1 MFRKS
6 LVVCLTLSV
15 LAVSSTAS
23 AQSRTY
29 SQALSAY
36 FAGDYEI
43 AEALL
48 TVAIGDGSS
57 DSRQY
62 YFRGLARL
70 ENDQPD
76 EAAADLTFA
85 AELEASG
92 RSRGG
97 DVNRALE
104 KVQGTARRTVEKY
117 RREARRTAAIDAGY
131 QKKAKAL
138 DGMYTEAR
146 GAYFSGDYER
156 AGLLLD
162 QIIEHETRDPRVY
175 YYRGLCL
182 EQLKRHE
189 DAAEDFESAVQLEL
203 SPSNRIN
210 VDAALEKVQGDV
222 RIALESHRRELL
234 STLRRQKRLEQQQMI
249 AKLVQSRLG
258 SVGAGSV
265 SAAPSPGTVASTSPM
280 PSPGPASVTPP
291 PAAGTGTPTPPTPA
305 TTPVPTTTV
314 NVASDPAI
322 DLAWIPSD
330 AELLVHVRVFEA
342 WNSELLTPF
351 HDNEDV
357 QGTFAMMKA
366 AAGVTVADIES
377 LTAGVSD
384 VTQLAQMA
392 AVAGPAALQ
401 NPADKLVAV
410 VRLRLPFDTQFLDAQ
425 TELFEK
431 ADHNG
436 TSYYRALDE
445 GETPCIYMPN
455 LKTLVLADDGV
466 LTGLIDDGPDAA
478 PRPELAFVD
487 ATNQIVIAFVPAD
500 PTGLTD
506 QIPEE
511 PTGSPGGDALLAAI
525 KGQLNGFSL
534 GFGLT
539 DSFTLEVRLLGA
551 DATAAGAMGT
561 ALGQVAQEL
570 AGMWQITKALAPEP
584 VQPIVDTLLRSL
596 KTSSQGNVAMV
607 STRMSAQSVQR
618 AVADVGEMI
627 PMLLA
632 GGMMAA
638 AGGGPPGLGP
648 DDFGVPT
655 PDPPMATRPA
665 TPVQIT
671 TKARVSEEL
680 DFDNEGNEQAKAIEL
695 VLDIVGDDAKAAN
708 AWGFPMLTAAK
719 DNNGTDLTQR
729 DRSLFA
735 SGAGFFQID
744 HDDFFVEHPEDGC
757 QVAIAFDPPANMAD
771 SIASADG
778 MIKLRVLADSES
790 FEVADAAS
798 FIGKKLTDSKLTSAG
813 FMLSMSE
820 GEEDL
825 GGGLKFKFWKLSWD
839 NPDPKLIDQMADGG
853 GLGLQSPL
861 LVDAAGDV
869 LQEFD
874 SVEAMGAFGG
884 GTASFAWTM
893 TLDPDNPPPADAK
906 LRFTLNKKVD
916 YIDVKF
922 SVQDVEITAAASN

>member
-6 LVVCLTLSV
+6 LVVCLTLSA
-15 LAVSSTAS
+15 LAVSSTAF

-29 SQALSAY
+29 SQALNAY
-36 FAGDYEI
+36 FAGDHEI

-48 TVAIGDGSS
+48 TVAIGDGSG
-57 DSRQY
+57 DARQY

-70 ENDQPD
+70 GNGQPD
-76 EAAADLTFA
+76 EAAADFTFA

-92 RSRGG
+92 LSRGG
-97 DVNRALE
+97 DANRALE
-104 KVQGTARRTVEKY
+104 KVQGSARRTVEKY
-117 RREARRTAAIDAGY
+117 RREARRTAAIEAGY

-146 GAYFSGDYER
+146 GAYFAGDYQR

-162 QIIEHETRDPRVY
+162 QIIKHETQDPRVY

-189 DAAEDFESAVQLEL
+189 DAAEDFAAAVQLEL
-203 SPSNRIN
+203 SPGNRIN
-210 VDAALEKVQGDV
+210 VDVALEKVQGDI
-222 RIALESHRRELL
+222 RIALESHRHELL
-234 STLRRQKRLEQQQMI
+234 STLRRQKRIEQQQLI

-258 SVGAGSV
+258 SVGASAV
-265 SAAPSPGTVASTSPM
+265 STAPSPGTVASTSPM
-280 PSPGPASVTPP
+280 PSPGPGAVTPP
-291 PAAGTGTPTPPTPA
+291 PAAGTTTPTPA
-305 TTPVPTTTV
+305 TTPAPTTTV
-314 NVASDPAI
+314 NVARGPAI

-330 AELLVHVRVFEA
+330 AELLVHVRVFDA

-357 QGTFAMMKA
+357 QSTFAMMKA
-366 AAGVTVADIES
+366 ATGLTVADIES
-377 LTAGVSD
+377 VTAGVND

-392 AVAGPAALQ
+392 AVAGPAALE

-425 TELFEK
+425 AELFEK
-431 ADHNG
+431 ANHSSK
-436 TSYYRALDE
+436 SYYRALDE

-455 LKTLVLADDGV
+455 LKTLVLADEAV
-466 LTGLIDDGPDAA
+466 LTELIDRGPDAA

-487 ATNQIVIAFVPAD
+487 ATNQIVIAFVPSD

-511 PTGSPGGDALLAAI
+511 STGSPGGDALLAAI
-525 KGQLNGFSL
+525 KGQLHGFSL

-539 DSFTLEVRLLGA
+539 DSFTLEIRLLGA
-551 DATAAGAMGT
+551 DAAAAGAMGT

-570 AGMWQITKALAPEP
+570 AGMWQFTKALAPEP
-584 VQPIVDTLLRSL
+584 VQPIVDSLLRSL
-596 KTSSQGNVAMV
+596 KTSSQGDVAIV
-607 STRMSAQSVQR
+607 STRLSAQSVQR
-618 AVADVGEMI
+618 AVAEVEEMI

-632 GGMMAA
+632 GGLMAA

-648 DDFGVPT
+648 GDLNDFGIPK

-665 TPVQIT
+665 MPVQIT
-671 TKARVSEEL
+671 TKALISEEP
-680 DFDNEGNEQAKAIEL
+680 DFDNQGNEQPKAIEL

-719 DNNGTDLTQR
+719 DNNGTDLTLR

-744 HDDFFVEHPEDGC
+744 HDDFRVEHPEDGC

-778 MIKLRVLADSES
+778 MLKLRVLADSES

-798 FIGKKLTDSKLTSAG
+798 FIGKKLTDSKLTGAG

-825 GGGLKFKFWKLSWD
+825 GGGFKFKFWKLNWD
-839 NPDPKLIDQMADGG
+839 NPDSKLIDQMADGG
-853 GLGLQSPL
+853 GLGLQAPQ

-869 LQEFD
+869 LQTFD
-874 SVEAMGAFGG
+874 GVESVSFGANS
-884 GTASFAWTM
+884 SFAWSM
-893 TLDPDNPPPADAK
+893 TLDDDNPPPADAK

-922 SVQDVEITAAASN
+922 SVQDVEISAAASN

>member
-6 LVVCLTLSV
+6 LVVCLTLSA
-15 LAVSSTAS
+15 LAVSSTAF

-36 FAGDYEI
+36 FAGDHEI

-48 TVAIGDGSS
+48 TVAIGDGSK
-57 DSRQY
+57 DARQY

-70 ENDQPD
+70 GNGQPD
-76 EAAADLTFA
+76 EAAADFTFA

-92 RSRGG
+92 LSRGG

-104 KVQGTARRTVEKY
+104 KVQGSARRTVEKY
-117 RREARRTAAIDAGY
+117 RREARRTAAINAGY
-131 QKKAKAL
+131 QKKARAL

-146 GAYFSGDYER
+146 GAYFSGDYQR

-162 QIIEHETRDPRVY
+162 QIIEHQTRDPRVY
-175 YYRGLCL
+175 YFRGLCL

-189 DAAEDFESAVQLEL
+189 DAAEDFAAAVQLEL

-210 VDAALEKVQGDV
+210 VDASLEKVQGDV

-234 STLRRQKRLEQQQMI
+234 STLRRQKRLERQQMI
-249 AKLVQSRLG
+249 AKLVESRLG
-258 SVGAGSV
+258 SVGAGSTIP
-265 SAAPSPGTVASTSPM
+265 ATPAPGTVASTSPM
-280 PSPGPASVTPP
+280 PTPGTVTP
-291 PAAGTGTPTPPTPA
+291 PAAGPTTPTPPTPA
-305 TTPVPTTTV
+305 TTPATPATTV
-314 NVASDPAI
+314 NVASGPAI

-330 AELLVHVRVFEA
+330 AELLVNVRVFDA
-342 WNSELLTPF
+342 WNSELLMPF

-357 QGTFAMMKA
+357 QSTFAMMKA
-366 AAGVTVADIES
+366 ATGLTVADIDNV
-377 LTAGVSD
+377 TAGVSD
-384 VTQLAQMA
+384 VTELAQMT
-392 AVAGPAALQ
+392 AVAGPAALE
-401 NPADKLVAV
+401 NPKDKLVAV
-410 VRLRLPFDTQFLDAQ
+410 VRLRLPFDTQFLDVQA
-425 TELFEK
+425 ELFEK
-431 ADHNG
+431 ANHSSK
-436 TSYYRALDE
+436 SYYRALAA
-445 GETPCIYMPN
+445 GETPCIYMPD
-455 LKTLVLADDGV
+455 LKTLVLADEPV
-466 LTGLIDDGPDAA
+466 LTALMDQGPNAP

-487 ATNQIVIAFVPAD
+487 ATNQMVIAFVPAD

-511 PTGSPGGDALLAAI
+511 STGSPGGDALLAAI
-525 KGQLNGFSL
+525 KGQLNGFSV

-539 DSFTLEVRLLGA
+539 DSFALEIRLLGA

-570 AGMWQITKALAPEP
+570 AGMWQFTKALAPEP

-618 AVADVGEMI
+618 AVAEVGEMI
-627 PMLLA
+627 PMLA
-632 GGMMAA
+632 GGLM
-638 AGGGPPGLGP
+638 AGGGPTGLGP
-648 DDFGVPT
+648 GDLNDFGIPK

-665 TPVQIT
+665 MPVQIT
-671 TKARVSEEL
+671 SKAGISEEL
-680 DFDNEGNEQAKAIEL
+680 DFDNEGNEQPKAIEL

-719 DNNGTDLTQR
+719 DNNGTDLTLR

-735 SGAGFFQID
+735 SGGGFFQID

-757 QVAIAFDPPANMAD
+757 QVAIAFDPPANMPD

-798 FIGKKLTDSKLTSAG
+798 FIGKKLTDNKLTEAG

-825 GGGLKFKFWKLSWD
+825 GGGLKFKFWKLTWD
-839 NPDPKLIDQMADGG
+839 NPDPKLVSQMTDGG
-853 GLGLQSPL
+853 GLGLQSPE
-861 LVDAAGDV
+861 LVDATGDV
-869 LQEFD
+869 VQEFD
-874 SVEAMGAFGG
+874 GVESMEAFGG
-884 GTASFAWTM
+884 GAGSFAWTM

-922 SVQDVEITAAASN
+922 SVQDVDIAAASN